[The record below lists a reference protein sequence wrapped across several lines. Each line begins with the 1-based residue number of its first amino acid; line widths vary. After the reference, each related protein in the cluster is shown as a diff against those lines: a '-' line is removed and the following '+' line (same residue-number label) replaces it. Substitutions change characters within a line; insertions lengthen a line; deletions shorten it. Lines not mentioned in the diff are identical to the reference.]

1 MVTMA
6 FWVIAVA
13 ALLGLLF
20 STLHYALRDFS
31 VVKLQDLAEKRGG
44 RGSLDAILDDIPGH
58 VLATGALR
66 VICNVALTIGAVA
79 AAGAFVPDQAGTLQI
94 QTARLV
100 GAFVVASI
108 LIYTFALVLP
118 MSIAEHAGERVVCRL
133 SVLLRLTHLLAWPLR
148 TLSIVDVAI
157 RRLAGVEHMTDA
169 EKIEDELISVVAE
182 GEREG
187 QLGETQRDMIEAVVD
202 FRSRSVEEIMTP
214 RTEVEGF
221 EYTDDLMF
229 IQRFIEQ
236 HGHSRIPVYQGD
248 LDHIVGVLYV
258 KDLIKFLGTDPAK
271 FKLKPVLR
279 KPVWVPET
287 KPLMELL
294 YELRS
299 RKVHMAI
306 VLDEYGG
313 TTGLVTFEDLL
324 EEIVGEIQDEYEP
337 VEESGSEIVVDHGS
351 RSAIIEARAYIAD
364 VNEALEAIGLEIPES
379 EDYDTAGGF
388 VLARLGHIPVAGE
401 SFQSEAFTIVVLA
414 AEPTRVTKVRIEA
427 LAEER
432 SAADADESRR
442 GRQSRDDDES
452 QKSSMQAS
460 PTVA

>member
-1 MVTMA
+1 MA
-6 FWVIAVA
+6 LWVIAA
-13 ALLGLLF
+13 ATLLGLLF

-79 AAGAFVPDQAGTLQI
+79 GAGAFVPDEAGTLQI
-94 QTARLV
+94 QTSRLV

-229 IQRFIEQ
+229 IQRFVDQ
-236 HGHSRIPVYQGD
+236 HGRSRIPVYQGD

-324 EEIVGEIQDEYEP
+324 EEIVGEIQDEYEH
-337 VEESGSEIVVDHGS
+337 VEESGSDIVVDQDT

-427 LAEER
+427 VVEERGADDAEETRR
-432 SAADADESRR
+432 S
-442 GRQSRDDDES
+442 RQSRDDEP
-452 QKSSMQAS
+452 QQSSVQAS